1 MTTKSLLQVAAVLTV
16 MVAEVVPIALEV
28 AASLAVVGP

>member
-28 AASLAVVGP
+28 AASLAAVGP